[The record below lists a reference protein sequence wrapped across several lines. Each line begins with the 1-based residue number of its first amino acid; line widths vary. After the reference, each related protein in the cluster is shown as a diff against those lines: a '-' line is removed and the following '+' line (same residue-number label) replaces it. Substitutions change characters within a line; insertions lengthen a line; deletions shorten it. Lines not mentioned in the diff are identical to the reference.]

1 MYIPWSHTSESTATI
16 YISNL
21 QIEKYIHSTTSYANY
36 KVYLDAI
43 SWSLIGRRQGL
54 QGSFHPVRY
63 MTRYVALANQLHSTV
78 VLVGFPVEAVV
89 VLEAGGAE
97 AVGAKMVA
105 TPTPTVGGR

>member
-1 MYIPWSHTSESTATI
+1 
-16 YISNL
+16 
-21 QIEKYIHSTTSYANY
+21 
-36 KVYLDAI
+36 
-43 SWSLIGRRQGL
+43 
-54 QGSFHPVRY
+54 